1 MRVRMGSATAGSF
14 LGASLIAFVS
24 PSNGERAITFYRDT
38 LGLELVAD
46 EPFAVVFNAGGTML
60 RVTKVDRVAT
70 APYTVLGWRVSDIDS
85 AVKDLNARGVG
96 FQRYDGMDQD
106 PNGIWT
112 SPAGA
117 RAAWFKDPDGNVLSL
132 TQFP

>member
-24 PSNGERAITFYRDT
+24 TSNGERAITFYRDT

-60 RVTKVDRVAT
+60 RVTKVDRVVT

-96 FQRYDGMDQD
+96 FQRY
-106 PNGIWT
+106 
-112 SPAGA
+112 
-117 RAAWFKDPDGNVLSL
+117 V
-132 TQFP
+132 